1 MFSYFKALLGYFRRE
16 RQKAFIQ
23 EKLDTHS

>member
-16 RQKAFIQ
+16 RQKAFIH
-23 EKLDTHS
+23 EKLDIRS